1 MQQKKNTFNNRWH
14 LKNLTSTAIELVH
27 LVTNPTVIAS
37 SSIKGNFS
45 RSIFQIAV
53 HSCSSSNEQTDLS
66 DKLKKKK
73 KVKVSLNSVCLAQVS
88 FEQNLN
94 TNPRQAL
101 VNNELETF
109 CFSFSLRRLVSLKT
123 AILRCQNKLNQNFL
137 EKNTSDNNP

>member
-45 RSIFQIAV
+45 RSIFQITV

-66 DKLKKKK
+66 DKLKKKE

-88 FEQNLN
+88 FEKKFKH
-94 TNPRQAL
+94 
-101 VNNELETF
+101 E
-109 CFSFSLRRLVSLKT
+109 SKIGSS
-123 AILRCQNKLNQNFL
+123 
-137 EKNTSDNNP
+137 